1 MKGFSKR
8 LKKLRIKNGL
18 SQKDLGNKLGIGQT
32 SIANYEANKRIPSLE
47 IYISIARVFNVS
59 LDYLAGT
66 ISTNKKHIS
75 EKIIEMSPEGENY
88 LHLLLEGKK
97 AEGLKYIL
105 HLKGVGWQNID
116 IYEKIMVP
124 LLEKTGDFWE
134 NGDIRV
140 SEEHYISNAILDSV
154 SRLNSLKTINKS
166 KDKILMATVNEEE
179 HMIGL
184 KIMENILAQKGY
196 DTYFLGSK
204 TSSDH
209 LIEAIKLQNPK
220 IIILSVTLQRLIVN
234 LEQTIRSIRRK
245 IDDHNIKIIV
255 TGKGVEDQLEL
266 VYEFGADAYGISFND
281 ILDIIEEWNND

>member
-1 MKGFSKR
+1 MKSFSKR

-47 IYISIARVFNVS
+47 IFISIANIFNVS

-75 EKIIEMSPEGENY
+75 EKIIEMSPEGEHY

-105 HLKGVGWQNID
+105 HLKEVGWQNID

-134 NGDIRV
+134 NGDIKV

-154 SRLNSLKTINKS
+154 SHLNSLKTINKS

-245 IDDHNIKIIV
+245 IDGHNIKIIV
-255 TGKGVEDQLEL
+255 AGKGVEDQLEL
-266 VYEFGADAYGISFND
+266 VYEFGADAYGMSFDD
-281 ILDIIEEWNND
+281 ILDTIEEWTND